1 MEIQLDPVAD
11 ALYLTLK
18 RGRVAKSREV
28 EPGVVLDLDRYGR
41 VLGIEML
48 DASRRYA
55 TEALR
60 RIDVRRVPSYGRGGA
75 RAHRTRQRTRA

>member
-1 MEIQLDPVAD
+1 MEIQLDPEAD

-28 EPGVVLDLDRYGR
+28 EPGVVLDLDRSGR
-41 VLGIEML
+41 VLGVEVL

-55 TEALR
+55 AEALR
-60 RIDVRRVPSYGRGGA
+60 RVSVRRMPLRA
-75 RAHRTRQRTRA
+75 RKRAHAS

>member
-1 MEIQLDPVAD
+1 MIIQLDPEAD

-28 EPGVVLDLDRYGR
+28 EPGVILDLDRTGR

-48 DASRRYA
+48 DASERYA
-55 TEALR
+55 AEALR
-60 RIDVRRVPSYGRGGA
+60 RLTVHRMVRRTR
-75 RAHRTRQRTRA
+75 RAACTP

>member
-1 MEIQLDPVAD
+1 MSMEIQLDPEAD

-28 EPGVVLDLDRYGR
+28 EPGVVLDLDRSGR
-41 VLGIEML
+41 VLGVEVL

-55 TEALR
+55 MEALR
-60 RIDVRRVPSYGRGGA
+60 RVSVRRVPLRA
-75 RAHRTRQRTRA
+75 RRIARVA

>member
-1 MEIQLDPVAD
+1 MEIQLDPEAD

-28 EPGVVLDLDRYGR
+28 EPGVVLDLDRSGR

-48 DASRRYA
+48 NATKRYA
-55 TEALR
+55 TATLR
-60 RIDVRRVPSYGRGGA
+60 RLTVQRVP
-75 RAHRTRQRTRA
+75 RTRRLSHA